1 MVIGFLL
8 ICVSSVL
15 LHLFLLHK
23 KALRTER
30 YPAVYPDSKP
40 TADTTGI
47 AQGMVSSVSADRIN
61 LQVGNRRLTY
71 YLSEGVKLPPV
82 GSLVQVRY
90 DNDKALEITPLAPAQ
105 NR

>member
-1 MVIGFLL
+1 MAIGFLL
-8 ICVSSVL
+8 ICISSVL

-40 TADTTGI
+40 SQETTGI

-61 LQVGNRRLTY
+61 LQVGNRRLTF
-71 YLSEGVKLPPV
+71 YLTEGVKLPAV

-90 DNDKALEITPLAPAQ
+90 DNDQALEIAPLAPAKD
-105 NR
+105 R